1 MKTHFLAGAALMMLA
16 ACSQPTAKEQPAQE
30 TPPAGQ
36 QQMWS
41 EQLDADLVVF
51 LDNAWEE
58 QLALSPES
66 QTYYGRKT
74 MMDQWDERTPA
85 AANRRRDLL
94 ERQMLELT
102 SEFQRDALSEEGKLN
117 YDLFLYDLQQEL
129 ALDDFRKHRF
139 PLSQF
144 RGIHSSIP
152 VFLANYHKIETV
164 EDARNYILRVSNI
177 DTVLDQAGSQ
187 VEAGG
192 KNGYTLPEF
201 SYPLIAE
208 AARNVITGAPF
219 DNGDDSPIL
228 AAFKSKLE
236 DLDASDEVKTQLM
249 EDLLGTLPEVETA
262 YQDFI
267 ARVNAVGETVEG
279 NYGVG
284 GPNGGKNGDAYY
296 AVLLENYTTTE
307 MTADEVHELGLSEVA
322 RIHEEM
328 RAIMA
333 EVGFDGTLQDFFDYM
348 RTAEQFYLPNTDEGR
363 EAYLE
368 LARGYTDNI
377 RPRLPDLFVTLPE
390 APVEVRRVEPFRER
404 AAGKAF
410 YNQPAP
416 DGSRP
421 GIFYANLADMGQ
433 MPTYQLEALVYHEAI
448 PGHHMQR
455 AIQIEMEGLP
465 KFRQFGGF
473 TAYTEGWGLYSE
485 YLGKDL
491 GFYEDPYS
499 DFGRLAM
506 ELWRAARLVVD
517 TGLHSKGWEMQEAI
531 DYLIENTPNPEGDC
545 VKAIERY
552 IVYPGQATAYK
563 IGMNKLLE
571 LRGRAQNAL
580 GEDFDIAEF
589 HDRILTAGPVP
600 LEILERRVDEWI
612 AEKQDA

>member
-1 MKTHFLAGAALMMLA
+1 MKKHFLAGVALMMLA
-16 ACSQPTAKEQPAQE
+16 ACSQPTAKEQPAQG
-30 TPPAGQ
+30 TPPAAP
-36 QQMWS
+36 QMS
-41 EQLDADLVVF
+41 GEQLDADLVVF

-58 QLALSPES
+58 QLGLSPES

-85 AANRRRDLL
+85 AANRRRELL
-94 ERQMLELT
+94 ERQLLELT
-102 SEFQRDALSEEGKLN
+102 SGFQRDALSEEGKLN

-152 VFLANYHKIETV
+152 VFLANFHKVETV

-177 DTVLDQAGSQ
+177 DVVLDQAATQ
-187 VEAGG
+187 IEAGSR
-192 KNGYTLPEF
+192 NGYTLPEF
-201 SYPLIAE
+201 SYPLIAD

-228 AAFKSKLE
+228 AAFRSKLE
-236 DLDASDEVKTQLM
+236 SLEASEEVKTQLM
-249 EDLLGTLPEVETA
+249 EDLLATLPEVETA
-262 YQDFI
+262 YRDFM
-267 ARVNAVGETVEG
+267 ARVEAVGETVEG

-284 GPNGGKNGDAYY
+284 GPNGGTNGDAYY
-296 AVLLENYTTTE
+296 AELLRNYTTTD
-307 MTADEVHELGLSEVA
+307 MTADQIHDLGVSEVA

-333 EVGFDGTLQDFFDYM
+333 EVGFDGTLQDFFDHM
-348 RTAEQFYLPNTDEGR
+348 RTSEEFYLPNTDEGR

-377 RPRLPDLFVTLPE
+377 RPRLPDLFVTLPQ

-517 TGLHSKGWEMQEAI
+517 TGLHSKGWEMQQAI

-563 IGMNKLLE
+563 IGMIKLLE
-571 LRGRAQNAL
+571 LRARTQDAL
-580 GEDFDIAEF
+580 GDDFDIAEF

-612 AEKQDA
+612 AEKQEA